1 MTSIRMEKRLNP
13 ESCDGSLVW
22 WLQVPTSRQNY
33 LQAILEGY
41 DDLGYYQTF
50 HACAEKNEH
59 GEPMSLAR
67 LTSTIDAEV
76 ETKTLLEAFS
86 HEIDLKILDCAP
98 SFKPSEQPRV

>member
-1 MTSIRMEKRLNP
+1 MTSLRIEKRPNP
-13 ESCDGSLVW
+13 ESFDGSLVW
-22 WLQVPTSRQNY
+22 WLLVPTSRQNY

-67 LTSTIDAEV
+67 LTSTIDAENQM
-76 ETKTLLEAFS
+76 KMLLGALS
-86 HEIDLKILDCAP
+86 REINLNILDDAP